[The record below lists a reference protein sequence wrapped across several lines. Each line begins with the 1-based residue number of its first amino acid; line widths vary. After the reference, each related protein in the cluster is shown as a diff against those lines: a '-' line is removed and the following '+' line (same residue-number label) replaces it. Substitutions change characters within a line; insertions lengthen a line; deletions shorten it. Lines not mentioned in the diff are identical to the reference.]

1 MRHDDT
7 QIEHHADRDEE
18 ETEQHV
24 PERLDVLL
32 DLIAVFGLGDQHAGE
47 KRSERKRQ
55 PRKLGQRGESECH
68 EQKVQH
74 EELGTLLPRDDV
86 EPRPHRLLAGE
97 KDERQRRRRLE
108 RGDREVA
115 HQFAA
120 ALPQGRNHDQERN
133 HREILEQQ
141 DAHDVAAM
149 RRRDLHLLG
158 EHLRDDRRR
167 AHREH
172 PAEREA
178 GLPTG
183 AEQMQQDH
191 RGQRRDGDLREP
203 ESEHCA
209 AHRFEL
215 RQAELEA
222 DREHQEDDA
231 EFGQV
236 PDVGGLGHE
245 GERMR
250 ADREPDEEI
259 AQDGRQANQPAQDDR
274 DNRCAEQN
282 QNQLQCLRHRERGA
296 TRESGRE
303 SM

>member
-1 MRHDDT
+1 MPARNAPSASDSPASSVSAASPSVT
-7 QIEHHADRDEE
+7 SR
-18 ETEQHV
+18 
-24 PERLDVLL
+24 R
-32 DLIAVFGLGDQHAGE
+32 FSMKSSGLFCRATTWNHTRIGFWPA
-47 KRSERKRQ
+47 KRMS
-55 PRKLGQRGESECH
+55 
-68 EQKVQH
+68 
-74 EELGTLLPRDDV
+74 TN
-86 EPRPHRLLAGE
+86 
-97 KDERQRRRRLE
+97 
-108 RGDREVA
+108 
-115 HQFAA
+115 AA
-120 ALPQGRNHDQERN
+120 A
-133 HREILEQQ
+133 
-141 DAHDVAAM
+141 A
-149 RRRDLHLLG
+149 
-158 EHLRDDRRR
+158 
-167 AHREH
+167 
-172 PAEREA
+172 
-178 GLPTG
+178 
-183 AEQMQQDH
+183 
-191 RGQRRDGDLREP
+191 LREP
-203 ESEHCA
+203 EAEHCA
-209 AHRFEL
+209 AQRFEL